1 MIESILIKY
10 LNDNGIRAYMEV
22 PANASGRFVV
32 LEKTGSNRE
41 NKLDRATIAVQS
53 YDESLN
59 SSASLN
65 DMVKRLLLYID
76 DPRIVSS
83 NLNSDYNYTNT
94 ATKQYRYQ
102 AVFDFYYYEE
112 Y

>member
-10 LNDNGIRAYMEV
+10 LNDNGIKAYMEV
-22 PANASGRFVV
+22 PEKASGHFVV
-32 LEKTGSNRE
+32 LEKTGSNRD
-41 NKLDRATIAVQS
+41 NKLDRATVAVQS
-53 YDESLN
+53 YGDSLN
-59 SSASLN
+59 SAATLN

-76 DPRIVSS
+76 DPMIVSS